1 MKENS
6 TAIVAILDASG
17 SMSSLAQETIQG
29 FNKFLDDQRKLPGE
43 ATLTLAIFSD
53 SEKYKLVYNVVPL
66 DAVAPLNGTVYR
78 TSGYTALYDA
88 VARTIDSV
96 GAHLASK
103 PEEER
108 PSKVLVLIMTDGQEN
123 HSVEFK
129 NNPQAIKDRI
139 THQTEK
145 YSWEFVFIGAN
156 INAFEVGQSIG
167 VAATQSYN
175 YTASHAGTTQVFGNI
190 SLGTA
195 KFRRSAMGAAYSMP
209 DPTIIDPVDPV
220 VDSDPIDV
228 NATSGAAQIPTLQ
241 IPAFDVSG
249 LDITKLKGS
258 TSKKSSSRRTTLA
271 KKSHPK
277 K

>member
-17 SMSSLAQETIQG
+17 SMNSLAKETIQG

-53 SEKYKLVYNVVPL
+53 PEKYKLVYNVVPL
-66 DAVAPLNGTVYR
+66 DAVTPLNDTVYR
-78 TSGYTALYDA
+78 TNGYTALYDA

-145 YSWEFVFIGAN
+145 YSWEFIFIGAN
-156 INAFEVGQSIG
+156 IDAFEVGQSIG
-167 VAATQSYN
+167 VAATRSYN
-175 YTASHAGTTQVFGNI
+175 YTASNAGTTQVFGNI
-190 SLGTA
+190 SLGTSN
-195 KFRRSAMGAAYSMP
+195 FRKSAIGTAYSMP

-220 VDSDPIDV
+220 VDLDPIDV
-228 NATSGAAQIPTLQ
+228 SATSGVAQ

-249 LDITKLKGS
+249 FDITKLKGY
-258 TSKKSSSRRTTLA
+258 TSKKSSSRQTTLT